1 MFGNAVIYRLTSGSV
16 FYPLPAQIK
25 KTQQIH
31 YINCKFTFEI
41 ERIAS
46 RYHMDWFAA
55 WTVQWI
61 SVTIESLLQKKTANK
76 HKGILLLHEI
86 RIYHVLYVSIL
97 CQREQKNQYNHN
109 KIPNMKLYKH
119 LKPLLYIIYFH
130 LF

>member
-25 KTQQIH
+25 KNTTNSLYQLQIYVWNRTDRIKVSYGLICGLNSSMDFSNYRVTATKKKQQTNI
-31 YINCKFTFEI
+31 
-41 ERIAS
+41 
-46 RYHMDWFAA
+46 
-55 WTVQWI
+55 
-61 SVTIESLLQKKTANK
+61 
-76 HKGILLLHEI
+76 KGYYCCMKYEFIMH
-86 RIYHVLYVSIL
+86 VSIL

-119 LKPLLYIIYFH
+119 LKPLLCIIYFH